1 MQKSPDSVNEQLIKQ
16 SMTGNTLQS
25 IRVKEGSPGQH
36 HCGEKCHWKCGFIP
50 YKPQKSVAKRTIF
63 LNLHIING
71 NNLIAES
78 KS

>member
-1 MQKSPDSVNEQLIKQ
+1 MQKSPDSVNKQLINQ

-25 IRVKEGSPGQH
+25 NGVKEGSPGQH
-36 HCGEKCHWKCGFIP
+36 HRMEKCHWKCSFIP
-50 YKPQKSVAKRTIF
+50 YKPQKSVTKRTIF

-71 NNLIAES
+71 NNLIAKS